1 MGNLKDELLEQR
13 SQLYANIIADRL
25 ALTEE
30 VMGFKQ
36 KEYVKENNVF
46 HNFEKAARLNGGT
59 KEEALK
65 GMWLKHIVSVLD
77 FIDHPSIDLSIEKV
91 REKIGDSI
99 NYLIILE
106 VMLVEN
112 IMKINEI
119 KEIK

>member
-1 MGNLKDELLEQR
+1 MGDLKDELLEQR
-13 SQLYANIIADRL
+13 SQLYANVIADRL
-25 ALTEE
+25 ALIEE
-30 VMGFKQ
+30 VMGSKQ

-46 HNFEKAARLNGGT
+46 HNFEKVAQLNGGT
-59 KEEALK
+59 REEALK

-106 VMLVEN
+106 VMLIEN
-112 IMKINEI
+112 IMRINEI
-119 KEIK
+119 KETK